1 MRKQKARSGT
11 RSRAKLSAQVG
22 QYLNAS
28 YADSTREAYRS
39 DLEHFLKWGGRIP
52 SSARQVAEYLAAY
65 GGKLANSTLSRRL
78 VAINLA
84 HRVKRLVSPTADQ
97 LVRATLKGIVRKHRK
112 PQRQMAPLLK
122 ANVLRMVKGLRGVL
136 GVRDAALLLV
146 GFAGAFRRSEIV
158 NLEVGDLA
166 FVDQGVV
173 IHLRYS
179 KTDQEGKGRKVAIP
193 YAKGSV
199 CAVRALERW
208 LRVSGIETSK
218 VFRSVNRHGSISE
231 AGMQASVVGRIVK
244 RRAAQIGLDPSQYA
258 GHSLRAGLVTSA
270 AKAGVSSWKI
280 RQQTGHKSDAMLNRY
295 IRDDQI
301 FLGNAAASVL

>member
-1 MRKQKARSGT
+1 
-11 RSRAKLSAQVG
+11 
-22 QYLNAS
+22 
-28 YADSTREAYRS
+28 
-39 DLEHFLKWGGRIP
+39 
-52 SSARQVAEYLAAY
+52 
-65 GGKLANSTLSRRL
+65 
-78 VAINLA
+78 
-84 HRVKRLVSPTADQ
+84 
-97 LVRATLKGIVRKHRK
+97 
-112 PQRQMAPLLK
+112 
-122 ANVLRMVKGLRGVL
+122 MVKELRGVI
-136 GVRDAALLLV
+136 GVRDAAILLV

-158 NLEVGDLA
+158 NLEFGDLA
-166 FVDQGVV
+166 FVQQGVV

-199 CAVRALERW
+199 CAVRALQRW
-208 LRVSGIETSK
+208 LRVSSVKEGK
-218 VFRSVNRHGSISE
+218 VFRAVNRHGSISRTGLR
-231 AGMQASVVGRIVK
+231 ANVVGRIVK
-244 RRAAQIGLDPSQYA
+244 KRVAQIGLDPSQYA

>member
-1 MRKQKARSGT
+1 MKKKVKGRKQS
-11 RSRAKLSAQVG
+11 SAKLSVQVG
-22 QYLNAS
+22 QYLSAS
-28 YADSTREAYRS
+28 YADSTREAYRC

-52 SSARQVAEYLAAY
+52 SNARQVAEYLAAY

-84 HRVKRLVSPTADQ
+84 HRAKRFVSPTSEQ
-97 LVRATLKGIVRKHRK
+97 LVRATLKGIVRKHRT
-112 PQRQMAPLLK
+112 PQRQMAPLLAAHILK
-122 ANVLRMVKGLRGVL
+122 MVKGMRGVI
-136 GVRDAALLLV
+136 GVRDAAILLV

-158 NLEVGDLA
+158 SLETADLS

-199 CAVRALERW
+199 CAVRALARW
-208 LRVSGIETSK
+208 LRVSGIEAGK
-218 VFRSVNRHGSISE
+218 VFRSVNRHGGISTK
-231 AGMQASVVGRIVK
+231 GLRASAVGRIVK
-244 RRAAQIGLDPSQYA
+244 RRVAQIGLDSSQYA

-295 IRDDQI
+295 IRDDQM
-301 FLGNAAASVL
+301 FLGNAAASIL